1 MIKRYITFFS
11 LILFL
16 NAEPSAFE
24 LQSGATKN
32 DISNLQLSS
41 RNLQGIAT
49 DLQNRLKN
57 TEQIQEG
64 LKTLLEGQNF
74 KIKKIDD
81 SFIILQN
88 GFNGLQNQFE
98 SANERAKEQNQDIE
112 VLKAQLLAQQ
122 EEIKKIQYSIQ
133 EINKV
138 MTENNNSIIQQL
150 TLMSQFLE
158 KTQNNLP
165 ALSEEKNES
174 KKEENQIPKTSKQK
188 FSDAKSF
195 VRKKEFNSAEEIL
208 NELIQEKY
216 KVAECYYILGDIA
229 YRKKEYK
236 SALDLYKKSAT
247 LDENASYM
255 PTLLWRTAWSFK
267 YLKDEK
273 NYQNFI
279 ALLARTHPDSEQGKK
294 AIDIV
299 NKSNSKEKE
308 N

>member
-1 MIKRYITFFS
+1 MIRRYITFFS
-11 LILFL
+11 LVLFL

-41 RNLQGIAT
+41 RSLQGIAT

-64 LKTLLEGQNF
+64 LKTLLESQNF

-81 SFIILQN
+81 SFIVLQN
-88 GFNGLQNQFE
+88 AINGLQNQFE
-98 SANERAKEQNQDIE
+98 STNEKTKEQNQDIE

-150 TLMSQFLE
+150 ALMSQFLE
-158 KTQNNLP
+158 KNQNNLP
-165 ALSEEKNES
+165 TLSEEKNET
-174 KKEENQIPKTSKQK
+174 KKEENLTPKTNKQK

-195 VRKKEFNSAEEIL
+195 VRKKDFSSAEEIL

-216 KVAECYYILGDIA
+216 KIAECYYILGDIA

-255 PTLLWRTAWSFK
+255 SALLWRTAWSFK

-279 ALLARTHPDSEQGKK
+279 DLLARTYPDSEQGKK
-294 AIDIV
+294 AIDII
-299 NKSNSKEKE
+299 NKSNNKEK
-308 N
+308 

>member
-1 MIKRYITFFS
+1 MIRRYITFFS
-11 LILFL
+11 LALFL

-32 DISNLQLSS
+32 DINNLQLSS
-41 RNLQGIAT
+41 KNLQGIAT

-64 LKTLLEGQNF
+64 LKTLLESQNF

-81 SFIILQN
+81 SFIVLQN
-88 GFNGLQNQFE
+88 AINGLQNQFE
-98 SANERAKEQNQDIE
+98 NTNEKTKEQNQDIE

-122 EEIKKIQYSIQ
+122 EEIKKIQHSIQ

-158 KTQNNLP
+158 KNQNNLP
-165 ALSEEKNES
+165 TLSEEKNET
-174 KKEENQIPKTSKQK
+174 KKEENLTPKTNKQK

-195 VRKKEFNSAEEIL
+195 VRKKDFSGAEEIL

-216 KVAECYYILGDIA
+216 KIAECYYILGDIA

-255 PTLLWRTAWSFK
+255 SALLWRTAWSFK

-279 ALLARTHPDSEQGKK
+279 DLLARTYPDSEQGKK
-294 AIDIV
+294 AIDII
-299 NKSNSKEKE
+299 NKSNNKEK
-308 N
+308 